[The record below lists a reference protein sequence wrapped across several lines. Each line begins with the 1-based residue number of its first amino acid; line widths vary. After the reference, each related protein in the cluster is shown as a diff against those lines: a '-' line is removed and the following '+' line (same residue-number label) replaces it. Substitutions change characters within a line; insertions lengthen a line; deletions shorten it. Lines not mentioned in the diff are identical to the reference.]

1 MSSPLTLVRQQIESS
16 LAAACQEW
24 GKVISHREAMNLTYS
39 QQVGLLGPKW
49 AILQWEESKPEA
61 WGPGLEGQKLEP
73 RLWLID
79 RGLDSQNRA
88 EEEDQV
94 IARFEALSELIKSA
108 LLALDLDLESF
119 RFDLG
124 PAQAPLKKLAES
136 RENPHIA
143 LVTCQITAVWP
154 QYTP

>member
-1 MSSPLTLVRQQIESS
+1 MTSPLTLVRQTVESS
-16 LAAACQEW
+16 LTTACQEW
-24 GKVISHREAMNLTYS
+24 GKVISLREAMNLTYS
-39 QQVGLLGPKW
+39 QQVGYLGPKW

-61 WGPGLEGQKLEP
+61 WGPALEGQKVEP

-94 IARFEALSELIKSA
+94 RARFEALSELIKSE
-108 LLALDLDLESF
+108 LFALDFDISSF
-119 RFDLG
+119 RLDFG
-124 PAQAPLKKLAES
+124 QAQAPLKKLAES

-143 LVTCQITAVWP
+143 LLTCQVTVVWP
-154 QYTP
+154 QNNP